1 MNYDL
6 IHYFILIRSRE
17 PEPKLQY
24 TGSGQKFRLHNSAK
38 DTMKAKRAKK
48 AREE

>member
-1 MNYDL
+1 MNYSL
-6 IHYFILIRSRE
+6 TRSRE
-17 PEPKLQY
+17 PEQKLQY
-24 TGSGQKFRLHNSAK
+24 TGSGQKFRLWLHNNAK